1 MQVRVTVDI
10 IQAGTND
17 NLIDAHYNEYRC
29 RCGLLLKRTSL
40 LLFIAIQAQANIGS
54 VTDFTGSAAIER
66 DEGFE
71 VYDVEKDLG
80 VEMMDVVATAMG
92 KVRIEFLDE
101 TLVDVTEHSRLIIDD
116 FVYDPASG
124 EGSLGL
130 KASLGTI
137 RYASGKIAKNSRQNV
152 VITTPSAVIGVNGTD
167 FAMIVNEIGG
177 SMITLLPSCD
187 SSGLCVVGEISVTTD
202 MGYVIMTQAF
212 ETTYADSAGVRP
224 SKPVI
229 LDLDEEMMTNLL
241 IIREVKEVDPDGALA
256 AEEAKKK
263 LSDILGVDFLSTDA
277 LLADVLDEDKEERW
291 RTALD
296 DNRFFFG
303 DLLGDILE
311 QLNLALAKQL
321 QADFDKSR
329 RASQQ
334 GEGYDEETGTRLSI
348 EDGKWTLSRRDM
360 ETDQYWSLEL
370 DQNNGYTIDWIQQ
383 DFEWYDYRLG
393 DGDNIIHI
401 RQRK

>member
-1 MQVRVTVDI
+1 MLLLQVLVQMWT
-10 IQAGTND
+10 
-17 NLIDAHYNEYRC
+17 
-29 RCGLLLKRTSL
+29 LLKRTSL
-40 LLFIAIQAQANIGS
+40 LLFLAIQVQANIGS

-101 TLVDVTEHSRLIIDD
+101 TLDVTEHSRLLIDD

-241 IIREVKEVDPDGALA
+241 IIREVKEVDPDGSLA
-256 AEEAKKK
+256 DAEAKKK

-334 GEGYDEETGTRLSI
+334 GEGYDEITGTRLSI

-393 DGDNIIHI
+393 DGDNVIHI

>member
-1 MQVRVTVDI
+1 MWT
-10 IQAGTND
+10 
-17 NLIDAHYNEYRC
+17 
-29 RCGLLLKRTSL
+29 LLKRTSL

-334 GEGYDEETGTRLSI
+334 GEGYDEITGTRLSI

-393 DGDNIIHI
+393 DGDNVIHI

>member
-1 MQVRVTVDI
+1 MRLFQVQEVMWT
-10 IQAGTND
+10 
-17 NLIDAHYNEYRC
+17 
-29 RCGLLLKRTSL
+29 LLKRTSL
-40 LLFIAIQAQANIGS
+40 LLFLAIQAQANIGS

-71 VYDVEKDLG
+71 IYDVEKDLG

-116 FVYDPASG
+116 FVYDPDTG

-187 SSGLCVVGEISVTTD
+187 SSGLCVTGEISVTTD
-202 MGYVIMTQAF
+202 IGYVIMNKAF
-212 ETTYADSAGVRP
+212 ETTYVDAAGVKP
-224 SKPVI
+224 TKPVI

-241 IIREVKEVDPDGALA
+241 IIRKVEEVDPDGTIA
-256 AEEAKKK
+256 AKKAAQK
-263 LSDILGVDFLSTDA
+263 LADILGVDFLSTDD
-277 LLADVLDEDKEERW
+277 LLADALDEDEDERW
-291 RTALD
+291 RTELD

-321 QADFDKSR
+321 RSDFDKKKR
-329 RASQQ
+329 LQE
-334 GEGYDEETGTRLSI
+334 GVGYDEETGTRLSI
-348 EDGKWTLSRRDM
+348 EDGIWTLSRRDL
-360 ETDQYWSLEL
+360 ETDQYFNLEL
-370 DQNNGYTIDWIQQ
+370 DQNNGYIIDWIQQ

-393 DGDNIIHI
+393 DGDNVIHI
-401 RQRK
+401 RQRE

>member
-1 MQVRVTVDI
+1 MLLLQVLVQMWT
-10 IQAGTND
+10 
-17 NLIDAHYNEYRC
+17 
-29 RCGLLLKRTSL
+29 LLKRTSL
-40 LLFIAIQAQANIGS
+40 LLFLAIQVQANIGS

-116 FVYDPASG
+116 FVYDPTSG

-334 GEGYDEETGTRLSI
+334 GEGYDEITGTRLSI

>member
-1 MQVRVTVDI
+1 MLLLQVLVQMWT
-10 IQAGTND
+10 
-17 NLIDAHYNEYRC
+17 
-29 RCGLLLKRTSL
+29 LLKRTSL
-40 LLFIAIQAQANIGS
+40 LLFLATQVQANIGS

-334 GEGYDEETGTRLSI
+334 GEGYDEITGTRLSI

-360 ETDQYWSLEL
+360 ETDQYFNLEL
-370 DQNNGYTIDWIQQ
+370 DQNNGYIIDWIQQ

-393 DGDNIIHI
+393 DGDNVIHI
-401 RQRK
+401 RQRE

>member
-1 MQVRVTVDI
+1 MLLLQVQEVMWT
-10 IQAGTND
+10 
-17 NLIDAHYNEYRC
+17 
-29 RCGLLLKRTSL
+29 LLKRTSL

-116 FVYDPASG
+116 FVYDPDTG

-187 SSGLCVVGEISVTTD
+187 SSGLCVTGEISVTTD
-202 MGYVIMTQAF
+202 IGYVIMNKAF
-212 ETTYADSAGVRP
+212 ETTYVDAAGVKP
-224 SKPVI
+224 TKPVI

-241 IIREVKEVDPDGALA
+241 IIRKVEEVDPDGSIA
-256 AEEAKKK
+256 AKKAAQK
-263 LSDILGVDFLSTDA
+263 LADILGVDFLSTDD
-277 LLADVLDEDKEERW
+277 LLADALDEDEDERW
-291 RTALD
+291 RTELD
-296 DNRFFFG
+296 DNKFFFG

-334 GEGYDEETGTRLSI
+334 GEGYDETTGTRLSI
-348 EDGKWTLSRRDM
+348 EDGIWTLSRRDL
-360 ETDQYWSLEL
+360 ETDQYFNLEL
-370 DQNNGYTIDWIQQ
+370 DQNNGYIIDWIQQ

-393 DGDNIIHI
+393 DGDNVIHI
-401 RQRK
+401 RQRE

>member
-1 MQVRVTVDI
+1 MLLLQVLVQMWT
-10 IQAGTND
+10 
-17 NLIDAHYNEYRC
+17 
-29 RCGLLLKRTSL
+29 LLKRTSL

-224 SKPVI
+224 TKPVI

-241 IIREVKEVDPDGALA
+241 IIREVKEVDPDGSLA
-256 AEEAKKK
+256 AAEAKKK

-277 LLADVLDEDKEERW
+277 LLADALDEDKEERW

-393 DGDNIIHI
+393 DGDNRIHI

>member
-1 MQVRVTVDI
+1 MTILLMRLFQVQVLMWT
-10 IQAGTND
+10 
-17 NLIDAHYNEYRC
+17 
-29 RCGLLLKRTSL
+29 LLKRTSL
-40 LLFIAIQAQANIGS
+40 LLFLAIQAQANIGS

-71 VYDVEKDLG
+71 VYDVENDLA

-92 KVRIEFLDE
+92 KVRIEFLDD

-116 FVYDPASG
+116 FVYDPDTG

-187 SSGLCVVGEISVTTD
+187 SSGLCVTGEISVTTD
-202 MGYVIMTQAF
+202 IGYVIMNKAF
-212 ETTYADSAGVRP
+212 QTTYVDAAGVKP
-224 SKPVI
+224 TKPVI
-229 LDLDEEMMTNLL
+229 LDLDEQMMTNLL
-241 IIREVKEVDPDGALA
+241 IIRKVEEVDPDGSIA
-256 AEEAKKK
+256 AKKAAQK
-263 LSDILGVDFLSTDA
+263 LQDILGVDFLSTDD
-277 LLADVLDEDKEERW
+277 LLADALDEDEDERW
-291 RTALD
+291 RTELD
-296 DNRFFFG
+296 DNKFFFG

-321 QADFDKSR
+321 RSDFDKKKR
-329 RASQQ
+329 LQE
-334 GEGYDEETGTRLSI
+334 GVGYDETTGTRLSI
-348 EDGKWTLSRRDM
+348 EDGRWTLSRRDL
-360 ETDQYWSLEL
+360 ETDQYFNLEL
-370 DQNNGYTIDWIQQ
+370 DQNNGYIIDWIQQ

-393 DGDNIIHI
+393 DGDNVIHI
-401 RQRK
+401 RQRE

>member
-1 MQVRVTVDI
+1 MLLLQVLVQMWT
-10 IQAGTND
+10 
-17 NLIDAHYNEYRC
+17 
-29 RCGLLLKRTSL
+29 LLKRTSL
-40 LLFIAIQAQANIGS
+40 LLFLAIQVQANIGS

-124 EGSLGL
+124 EGSLGI

-224 SKPVI
+224 TKPVI

-241 IIREVKEVDPDGALA
+241 IIREVKEVDPDGSLA
-256 AEEAKKK
+256 DAEAKKK

-334 GEGYDEETGTRLSI
+334 GEGYDEITGTRLSI

-393 DGDNIIHI
+393 DGDNVIHI

>member
-1 MQVRVTVDI
+1 MLLLQVLVQMWT
-10 IQAGTND
+10 
-17 NLIDAHYNEYRC
+17 
-29 RCGLLLKRTSL
+29 LLKRTSL
-40 LLFIAIQAQANIGS
+40 LLFLAIQVQANIGS

-71 VYDVEKDLG
+71 VYDIEKDLG

-334 GEGYDEETGTRLSI
+334 GEGYDEITGTRLSI

-393 DGDNIIHI
+393 DGDNVIHI

>member
-1 MQVRVTVDI
+1 MWI
-10 IQAGTND
+10 
-17 NLIDAHYNEYRC
+17 
-29 RCGLLLKRTSL
+29 LLKRTSL

-241 IIREVKEVDPDGALA
+241 IIREVKEVDPDGSLA
-256 AEEAKKK
+256 DAEAKKK

-334 GEGYDEETGTRLSI
+334 GEGYDEITGTRLSI

-393 DGDNIIHI
+393 DGDNRIHI

>member
-1 MQVRVTVDI
+1 MLLLQVLVQMWT
-10 IQAGTND
+10 
-17 NLIDAHYNEYRC
+17 
-29 RCGLLLKRTSL
+29 LLKRTSL
-40 LLFIAIQAQANIGS
+40 LLFLATQVQANIGS

-277 LLADVLDEDKEERW
+277 LLADALDEDKDERW
-291 RTALD
+291 RTELD

-321 QADFDKSR
+321 RSDFDKSK

-334 GEGYDEETGTRLSI
+334 GEGYDEITGTRLSI
-348 EDGKWTLSRRDM
+348 EDGKWTLSRRDI

-393 DGDNIIHI
+393 DGDNVIHI

>member
-1 MQVRVTVDI
+1 MTILLMLLLQVLVQMWT
-10 IQAGTND
+10 
-17 NLIDAHYNEYRC
+17 
-29 RCGLLLKRTSL
+29 LLKRTSL

-116 FVYDPASG
+116 FVYDPESG
-124 EGSLGL
+124 EGALGL

-241 IIREVKEVDPDGALA
+241 IIREVEEVDPDGELA
-256 AEEAKKK
+256 DAAAKKK

-334 GEGYDEETGTRLSI
+334 GEGYDEITGTRLSI

-393 DGDNIIHI
+393 DGDNVIHI

>member
-1 MQVRVTVDI
+1 MLT
-10 IQAGTND
+10 
-17 NLIDAHYNEYRC
+17 
-29 RCGLLLKRTSL
+29 LLKPTSLLL
-40 LLFIAIQAQANIGS
+40 LLFIATQGQANIGL

-71 VYDVEKDLG
+71 VYDVENDLG
-80 VEMMDVVATAMG
+80 VEMMDVIATAKG

-101 TLVDVTEHSRLIIDD
+101 TLVDVTEHSRLVIDD
-116 FVYDPASG
+116 FVYDPESG

-187 SSGLCVVGEISVTTD
+187 DSGMSVVGEISVTTD
-202 MGYVIMTQAF
+202 VGFVIMNQAF
-212 ETTYADSAGVRP
+212 QTTIVEAGGTRP
-224 SKPVI
+224 TKPVV
-229 LDLDEEMMTNLL
+229 LDLSEEMMTNLL
-241 IIREVKEVDPDGALA
+241 IIRKVKAIDEDGSLA
-256 AEEAKKK
+256 AAAEKKK
-263 LSDILGVDFLSTDA
+263 LSDILGVDFLNTDA
-277 LLADVLDEDKEERW
+277 MLGNALDDSEAEDERW

-296 DNRFFFG
+296 DNKYFFS

-321 QADFDKSR
+321 ASDFDKTKST
-329 RASQQ
+329 SSQ
-334 GEGYDEETGTRLSI
+334 GEGFDEETGTRLSI
-348 EDGKWTLSRRDM
+348 LDGVWTLSRTDY
-360 ETDQYWSLEL
+360 ETDQVWSLEL
-370 DQNNGYTIDWIQQ
+370 DQNNGYIIDFVQQ

-393 DGDNIIHI
+393 DGDNRISIKQ
-401 RQRK
+401 RQ

>member
-1 MQVRVTVDI
+1 MLLLQVLVQMWT
-10 IQAGTND
+10 
-17 NLIDAHYNEYRC
+17 
-29 RCGLLLKRTSL
+29 LLKRTSL
-40 LLFIAIQAQANIGS
+40 LLFLATQVQANIGS

-124 EGSLGL
+124 EGSLGI

-241 IIREVKEVDPDGALA
+241 IIREVKEVDPDGSLA
-256 AEEAKKK
+256 DAEAKKK

-334 GEGYDEETGTRLSI
+334 GEGYDEITGTRLSI

-393 DGDNIIHI
+393 DGDNVIHI

>member
-1 MQVRVTVDI
+1 MLLLQVLVQMWT
-10 IQAGTND
+10 
-17 NLIDAHYNEYRC
+17 
-29 RCGLLLKRTSL
+29 LLKRTSL
-40 LLFIAIQAQANIGS
+40 LLFLAIQVQANIGS

-241 IIREVKEVDPDGALA
+241 IIREVKEVDPDGSLA

-334 GEGYDEETGTRLSI
+334 GEGYDEITGTRLSI
-348 EDGKWTLSRRDM
+348 EDGKWTLSRRDI

-370 DQNNGYTIDWIQQ
+370 DQNNGYIIDWIQQ

-393 DGDNIIHI
+393 DGDNVIHI

>member
-1 MQVRVTVDI
+1 MLLLQVQEVMWT
-10 IQAGTND
+10 
-17 NLIDAHYNEYRC
+17 
-29 RCGLLLKRTSL
+29 LLKRTSL

-241 IIREVKEVDPDGALA
+241 IIRKVEEVDPDGTIA
-256 AEEAKKK
+256 AKKAAQK
-263 LSDILGVDFLSTDA
+263 LADILGVDFLSTDD
-277 LLADVLDEDKEERW
+277 LLADALDEDEDERW
-291 RTALD
+291 RTELD
-296 DNRFFFG
+296 DNKFFFG

-321 QADFDKSR
+321 RSDFDKKKR
-329 RASQQ
+329 LQE
-334 GEGYDEETGTRLSI
+334 GVGYDETTGTRLSI
-348 EDGKWTLSRRDM
+348 EDGIWTLSRRDL
-360 ETDQYWSLEL
+360 ETDQYFNLEL
-370 DQNNGYTIDWIQQ
+370 DQNNGYIIDWIQQ

-393 DGDNIIHI
+393 DGDNVIHI
-401 RQRK
+401 RQRE

>member
-1 MQVRVTVDI
+1 MLLLQVLVQMWT
-10 IQAGTND
+10 
-17 NLIDAHYNEYRC
+17 
-29 RCGLLLKRTSL
+29 LLKRTSL
-40 LLFIAIQAQANIGS
+40 LLFLAIQVQANIGS

>member
-1 MQVRVTVDI
+1 MWT
-10 IQAGTND
+10 
-17 NLIDAHYNEYRC
+17 
-29 RCGLLLKRTSL
+29 LLKRTSL
-40 LLFIAIQAQANIGS
+40 LLFLAIQAQANIGS

-71 VYDVEKDLG
+71 VYDVENDLA

-92 KVRIEFLDE
+92 KVRIEFLDD

-116 FVYDPASG
+116 FVYDPDTG

-187 SSGLCVVGEISVTTD
+187 SSGLCVTGEISVTTD
-202 MGYVIMTQAF
+202 IGYVIMNKAF
-212 ETTYADSAGVRP
+212 ETTYVDAAGVKP
-224 SKPVI
+224 TKPVI

-241 IIREVKEVDPDGALA
+241 IIRKVEEVDPDGSIA
-256 AEEAKKK
+256 AKKAAQK
-263 LSDILGVDFLSTDA
+263 LADILGVDFLSTDD
-277 LLADVLDEDKEERW
+277 LLADALDEDEDERW
-291 RTALD
+291 RTELD
-296 DNRFFFG
+296 DNKFFFG

-321 QADFDKSR
+321 RSDFDKKKR
-329 RASQQ
+329 LQE
-334 GEGYDEETGTRLSI
+334 GVGYDETTGTRLSI
-348 EDGKWTLSRRDM
+348 EDGRWTLSRRDL
-360 ETDQYWSLEL
+360 ETDQYFNLEL
-370 DQNNGYTIDWIQQ
+370 DQNNGYIIDWIQQ

-393 DGDNIIHI
+393 DGDNVIHI
-401 RQRK
+401 RQRE

>member
-1 MQVRVTVDI
+1 MLLLQVLVQMWT
-10 IQAGTND
+10 
-17 NLIDAHYNEYRC
+17 
-29 RCGLLLKRTSL
+29 LLKRTSL
-40 LLFIAIQAQANIGS
+40 LLFLATQVQANIGS

-334 GEGYDEETGTRLSI
+334 GEGYDEITGTRLSI

-393 DGDNIIHI
+393 DGDNVIHI

>member
-1 MQVRVTVDI
+1 MLLLQVLVQMWT
-10 IQAGTND
+10 
-17 NLIDAHYNEYRC
+17 
-29 RCGLLLKRTSL
+29 LLKRTSL

-116 FVYDPASG
+116 FVYDPESG
-124 EGSLGL
+124 EGALGL

-334 GEGYDEETGTRLSI
+334 GEGYDEITGTRLSI

-393 DGDNIIHI
+393 DGDNVIHI
-401 RQRK
+401 RQRE

>member
-1 MQVRVTVDI
+1 MPILRAQEVMWI
-10 IQAGTND
+10 
-17 NLIDAHYNEYRC
+17 
-29 RCGLLLKRTSL
+29 LLKRTSL
-40 LLFIAIQAQANIGS
+40 LLLLAIQAQANIGS

-71 VYDVEKDLG
+71 IYDVEKDLG

-116 FVYDPASG
+116 FVYDPDTG

-187 SSGLCVVGEISVTTD
+187 SSGLCVTGEISVTTD
-202 MGYVIMTQAF
+202 IGYVIMNKAF
-212 ETTYADSAGVRP
+212 ETTYVDAAGVKP
-224 SKPVI
+224 TKPVI

-241 IIREVKEVDPDGALA
+241 IIRKVEEVDPDGSIA
-256 AEEAKKK
+256 AKKAAQK
-263 LSDILGVDFLSTDA
+263 LADILGVDFLSTDD
-277 LLADVLDEDKEERW
+277 LLADALDEDEDERW
-291 RTALD
+291 RTELD
-296 DNRFFFG
+296 DNKFFFG

-321 QADFDKSR
+321 RSDFDKKKR
-329 RASQQ
+329 LQE
-334 GEGYDEETGTRLSI
+334 GVGYDETTGTRLSI
-348 EDGKWTLSRRDM
+348 EDGIWTLSRRDL
-360 ETDQYWSLEL
+360 ETDQYFNLEL
-370 DQNNGYTIDWIQQ
+370 DQNNGYIIDWIQQ

-393 DGDNIIHI
+393 DGDNVISI
-401 RQRK
+401 RQRE

>member
-1 MQVRVTVDI
+1 MLLLQVLVQMWT
-10 IQAGTND
+10 
-17 NLIDAHYNEYRC
+17 
-29 RCGLLLKRTSL
+29 LLKRTSL
-40 LLFIAIQAQANIGS
+40 LLFLATQVQANIGS

-116 FVYDPASG
+116 FVYDPESG
-124 EGSLGL
+124 EGALGL

-241 IIREVKEVDPDGALA
+241 IIREVKEVDPDGSLA
-256 AEEAKKK
+256 DAEAKKK

-321 QADFDKSR
+321 RSDFDKSK

-334 GEGYDEETGTRLSI
+334 GEGYDEITGTRLSI
-348 EDGKWTLSRRDM
+348 EDGKWTLSRRDI

-370 DQNNGYTIDWIQQ
+370 DQNNGYNIDWIQQ

-393 DGDNIIHI
+393 DGDNVIHI

>member
-1 MQVRVTVDI
+1 MPILRAQEVMWI
-10 IQAGTND
+10 
-17 NLIDAHYNEYRC
+17 
-29 RCGLLLKRTSL
+29 LLKRTSL
-40 LLFIAIQAQANIGS
+40 LLFLAIQAQANIGS

-116 FVYDPASG
+116 FVYDPDTG

-187 SSGLCVVGEISVTTD
+187 SSGLCVTGEISVTTD
-202 MGYVIMTQAF
+202 IGYVIMNKAF
-212 ETTYADSAGVRP
+212 ETTYVDAAGVKP
-224 SKPVI
+224 TKPVI

-241 IIREVKEVDPDGALA
+241 IIRKVEEVDPDGSIA
-256 AEEAKKK
+256 AKKAAQK
-263 LSDILGVDFLSTDA
+263 LADILGVDFLSTDD
-277 LLADVLDEDKEERW
+277 LLADALDEDEDERW
-291 RTALD
+291 RTELD
-296 DNRFFFG
+296 DNKFFFG

-329 RASQQ
+329 RAAQQ
-334 GEGYDEETGTRLSI
+334 GEGYDETTGTRLSI
-348 EDGKWTLSRRDM
+348 EDGIWTLSRRDL
-360 ETDQYWSLEL
+360 ETDQYFNLEL
-370 DQNNGYTIDWIQQ
+370 DQNNGYIIDWIQQ

-393 DGDNIIHI
+393 DGDNVIHI
-401 RQRK
+401 RQRE

>member
-1 MQVRVTVDI
+1 MLLLQVLVQMWT
-10 IQAGTND
+10 
-17 NLIDAHYNEYRC
+17 
-29 RCGLLLKRTSL
+29 LLKRTSL
-40 LLFIAIQAQANIGS
+40 LLFLAIQAQANIGS

-116 FVYDPASG
+116 FVYDPESG
-124 EGSLGL
+124 EGALGL

-241 IIREVKEVDPDGALA
+241 IIREVEEVDPDGALA
-256 AEEAKKK
+256 DAAAKKK

-334 GEGYDEETGTRLSI
+334 GEGYDEITGTRLSI

-393 DGDNIIHI
+393 DGDNVIHI

>member
-1 MQVRVTVDI
+1 MLLLQVLVQMWT
-10 IQAGTND
+10 
-17 NLIDAHYNEYRC
+17 
-29 RCGLLLKRTSL
+29 LLKRTSL

-116 FVYDPASG
+116 FVYDPESG
-124 EGSLGL
+124 EGALGL

-241 IIREVKEVDPDGALA
+241 IIREVEEVDPDGALA
-256 AEEAKKK
+256 DAAAKKK

-334 GEGYDEETGTRLSI
+334 GEGYDEITGTRLSI

>member
-1 MQVRVTVDI
+1 MLLLQVQEVMWT
-10 IQAGTND
+10 
-17 NLIDAHYNEYRC
+17 
-29 RCGLLLKRTSL
+29 LLKRTSL

-187 SSGLCVVGEISVTTD
+187 SSGLCVTGEISVTTD
-202 MGYVIMTQAF
+202 IGYVIMNKAF

-241 IIREVKEVDPDGALA
+241 IIRKVEEVDPDGTIA
-256 AEEAKKK
+256 AKKAAQK
-263 LSDILGVDFLSTDA
+263 LADILGVDFLSTDD
-277 LLADVLDEDKEERW
+277 LLADALDEDEDERW
-291 RTALD
+291 RTELD
-296 DNRFFFG
+296 DNKFFFG

-321 QADFDKSR
+321 RSDFDKKKR
-329 RASQQ
+329 LQE
-334 GEGYDEETGTRLSI
+334 GVGYDETTGTRLSI
-348 EDGKWTLSRRDM
+348 EDGIWTLSRRDL
-360 ETDQYWSLEL
+360 ETDQYFNLEL
-370 DQNNGYTIDWIQQ
+370 DQNNGYIIDWIQQ

-393 DGDNIIHI
+393 DGDNVIHI
-401 RQRK
+401 RQRE

>member
-1 MQVRVTVDI
+1 MPILRAQEVMWI
-10 IQAGTND
+10 
-17 NLIDAHYNEYRC
+17 
-29 RCGLLLKRTSL
+29 LLKRTSL
-40 LLFIAIQAQANIGS
+40 LLFLAIQAQANIGS

-71 VYDVEKDLG
+71 VYDVDNGLG

-116 FVYDPASG
+116 FVYDPDTG

-187 SSGLCVVGEISVTTD
+187 SSGLCVTGEISVTTD
-202 MGYVIMTQAF
+202 IGYVIMNKAF
-212 ETTYADSAGVRP
+212 QTTYVDAAGVKP
-224 SKPVI
+224 TKPVI

-241 IIREVKEVDPDGALA
+241 IIRKVEEVDPDGSIA
-256 AEEAKKK
+256 AKKAAQK
-263 LSDILGVDFLSTDA
+263 LADILGVDFLSTDD
-277 LLADVLDEDKEERW
+277 LLADALDEDEDERW
-291 RTALD
+291 RTELD
-296 DNRFFFG
+296 DNKFFFG

-321 QADFDKSR
+321 RSDFDKKKR
-329 RASQQ
+329 LQE
-334 GEGYDEETGTRLSI
+334 GVGYDETTGTRLSI
-348 EDGKWTLSRRDM
+348 EDGRWTLSRRDL
-360 ETDQYWSLEL
+360 ETDQYFNLEL
-370 DQNNGYTIDWIQQ
+370 DQNNGYIIDWIQQ

-393 DGDNIIHI
+393 DGDNVISI
-401 RQRK
+401 RQRE

>member
-1 MQVRVTVDI
+1 MLLLQVLVQMWT
-10 IQAGTND
+10 
-17 NLIDAHYNEYRC
+17 
-29 RCGLLLKRTSL
+29 LLKRTSL

-334 GEGYDEETGTRLSI
+334 GEGYDEITGTRLSI

>member
-1 MQVRVTVDI
+1 MLT
-10 IQAGTND
+10 
-17 NLIDAHYNEYRC
+17 
-29 RCGLLLKRTSL
+29 LLKPTSLLL
-40 LLFIAIQAQANIGS
+40 LLFIATQGQANIGL

-71 VYDVEKDLG
+71 VYDVENDLG
-80 VEMMDVVATAMG
+80 VEMMDVIATAKG

-101 TLVDVTEHSRLIIDD
+101 TLVDVTEHSRLVIDD
-116 FVYDPASG
+116 FVYDPESG

-187 SSGLCVVGEISVTTD
+187 DSGMCVVGEISVTTD
-202 MGYVIMTQAF
+202 VGFVIMNQAF
-212 ETTYADSAGVRP
+212 QTTIVEAGGTRP
-224 SKPVI
+224 TKPVV
-229 LDLDEEMMTNLL
+229 LDLSEEMMTNLL
-241 IIREVKEVDPDGALA
+241 IIRKVKAIDEDGSLA
-256 AEEAKKK
+256 AAAEKKK
-263 LSDILGVDFLSTDA
+263 LSDILGVDFLNTDA
-277 LLADVLDEDKEERW
+277 MLGNALDDSEAEDERW

-296 DNRFFFG
+296 DNKYFFS

-321 QADFDKSR
+321 ASDFDKTKST
-329 RASQQ
+329 SSQ
-334 GEGYDEETGTRLSI
+334 GEGFDEETGTRLSI
-348 EDGKWTLSRRDM
+348 LDGVWTLSRTDY
-360 ETDQYWSLEL
+360 ETDQVWSLEL
-370 DQNNGYTIDWIQQ
+370 DQNNGYIIDFVQQ

-393 DGDNIIHI
+393 DGDNRISINQ
-401 RQRK
+401 RQ

>member
-1 MQVRVTVDI
+1 MLT
-10 IQAGTND
+10 
-17 NLIDAHYNEYRC
+17 
-29 RCGLLLKRTSL
+29 LLKPTSLLL
-40 LLFIAIQAQANIGS
+40 LLFIATQGQANIGL

-71 VYDVEKDLG
+71 VYDVENDLG
-80 VEMMDVVATAMG
+80 VEMMDVIATAKG

-101 TLVDVTEHSRLIIDD
+101 TLVDVTEHSRLVIDD
-116 FVYDPASG
+116 FVYDPESG

-187 SSGLCVVGEISVTTD
+187 DSGMCVVGEISVTTD
-202 MGYVIMTQAF
+202 VGFVIMNQAF
-212 ETTYADSAGVRP
+212 QTTIVEAGGTRP
-224 SKPVI
+224 TKPVV
-229 LDLDEEMMTNLL
+229 LDLSEEMMTNLL
-241 IIREVKEVDPDGALA
+241 IIRKVKAIDEDGSLA
-256 AEEAKKK
+256 AAAEKKK
-263 LSDILGVDFLSTDA
+263 LSDILGVDFLNTDA
-277 LLADVLDEDKEERW
+277 MLGNALDDSEAEDERW

-296 DNRFFFG
+296 DNKYFFS

-321 QADFDKSR
+321 ASDFDKTKST
-329 RASQQ
+329 SSQ

-348 EDGKWTLSRRDM
+348 LDGVWTLSRTDY
-360 ETDQYWSLEL
+360 ETDQVWSLEL
-370 DQNNGYTIDWIQQ
+370 DQNNGYIIDFVQQ

-393 DGDNIIHI
+393 DGDNRISIKQ
-401 RQRK
+401 RQ

>member
-1 MQVRVTVDI
+1 MLLLQVLVQMWT
-10 IQAGTND
+10 
-17 NLIDAHYNEYRC
+17 
-29 RCGLLLKRTSL
+29 LLKRTSL

-224 SKPVI
+224 TKPVI

-241 IIREVKEVDPDGALA
+241 IIREVKEVDPDGSLA
-256 AEEAKKK
+256 AAEAKKK

-277 LLADVLDEDKEERW
+277 LLADALDEDKEERW

-334 GEGYDEETGTRLSI
+334 GEGYDEITGTRLSI
-348 EDGKWTLSRRDM
+348 EDGKWTLSRRDI

-370 DQNNGYTIDWIQQ
+370 DQNNGYIIDWIQQ

-393 DGDNIIHI
+393 DGDNRIHI